1 LSQTPETSAFTLGLR
16 QSQDLAIEYHEKYV
30 RVVFMTIEID
40 ASSAILGEDTPE
52 DLINRMTDFGE
63 GEFWLFSQREADTA
77 IANWS
82 NDGQV

>member
-1 LSQTPETSAFTLGLR
+1 
-16 QSQDLAIEYHEKYV
+16 
-30 RVVFMTIEID
+30 MTMEID
-40 ASSAILGEDTPE
+40 ASLAILGENNPE